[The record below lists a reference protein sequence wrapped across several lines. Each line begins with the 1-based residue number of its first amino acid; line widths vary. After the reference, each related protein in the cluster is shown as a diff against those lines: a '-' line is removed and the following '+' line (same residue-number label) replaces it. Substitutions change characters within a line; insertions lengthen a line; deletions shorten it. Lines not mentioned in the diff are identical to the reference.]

1 MSEQDRIEYE
11 RQLALIFQHWYK
23 TMTQLQKIK
32 LSELLD
38 ELQNIH
44 SDENMHVFAANWF
57 PFVNLLNKDDAA
69 LANQAYFSIVSNNIQ
84 ALGDIALT
92 ATSKEDKR
100 FWREAFREL
109 LTLKSHRLQP

>member
-1 MSEQDRIEYE
+1 MI
-11 RQLALIFQHWYK
+11 QLE
-23 TMTQLQKIK
+23 KIK

-69 LANQAYFSIVSNNIQ
+69 LANQAYFNIVSNNIQ

-92 ATSKEDKR
+92 ATSKEDKQ
-100 FWREAFREL
+100 FWKKAFNTL
-109 LTLKSHRLQP
+109 LSNPTFSKRHRLQP